1 LELKLSERLWV
12 LKKKRV
18 VKIRVFFS
26 CIERERDREK
36 HGTEEKMG
44 GVYNER
50 SV

>member
-1 LELKLSERLWV
+1 LWV
-12 LKKKRV
+12 LKEKRV

-26 CIERERDREK
+26 CIEREK

-44 GVYNER
+44 RGCNDER